1 MTKLP
6 DDQKV
11 DFPAFTRQS
20 VYSQSTLFKTY
31 HYDAQDPLMR
41 VLGCTHRSR
50 SRILRDFALDAS
62 PIRA

>member
-1 MTKLP
+1 MNDAYDRRGNLTSLAQ
-6 DDQKV
+6 DGV
-11 DFPAFTRQS
+11 
-20 VYSQSTLFKTY
+20 SQTY

-41 VLGCTHRSR
+41 VSGRRHRSR